1 MGYNKKKYTITS
13 KSSIGTDI
21 DELCRS
27 WTSSVVLQ
35 ENFSLTTNFNNKKL
49 LVTIVFRYQ
58 FIK

>member
-27 WTSSVVLQ
+27 WTSSV
-35 ENFSLTTNFNNKKL
+35 
-49 LVTIVFRYQ
+49 
-58 FIK
+58 